1 LGNRGKEESVSEQYF
16 DHVDQQYP
24 YALIGPLQEQ
34 VRILENRANHYVHH
48 VRMDEQ
54 DRKKM
59 ERVERLLAETRVELE
74 RLRSEAGKPT
84 S

>member
-1 LGNRGKEESVSEQYF
+1 LGNRGKEALVSEQYF

-24 YALIGPLQEQ
+24 FALIGPLQEQ

-48 VRMDEQ
+48 VRMAEE
-54 DRKKM
+54 DRKTM
-59 ERVERLLAETRVELE
+59 ERVERLLAETRAELK

-84 S
+84 A